1 MLKMETIQI
10 HQKAKTLFHCIS
22 KKLFNNLFYRFISL
36 IFLFLLI
43 ITKTVNAE
51 NIYLNELYCNTNKI
65 QLLDN
70 DTNSISFKDT
80 NFDKIISKIDKDL
93 SNKKYNLLVGL
104 STKPSSGYNLVLSKS
119 KIKKDKIYLHFN
131 EIKPQKN
138 SKVLTVLTHPFC
150 LLNIQNL
157 NEYKVKIKKN

>member
-1 MLKMETIQI
+1 M
-10 HQKAKTLFHCIS
+10 
-22 KKLFNNLFYRFISL
+22 
-36 IFLFLLI
+36 FLLI
-43 ITKTVNAE
+43 TTKILNAE
-51 NIYLNELYCNTNKI
+51 NIYLNELYCNVNKI

-70 DTNSISFKDT
+70 DTNSISFKDS

-93 SNKKYNLLVGL
+93 SNKKYNLLVSIG
-104 STKPSSGYNLVLSKS
+104 SRPSSGYNLELVKS
-119 KIKKDKIYLHFN
+119 KIKKDKIYLNFN